1 VRCGS
6 AACQSASLK
15 TDLLSLYSSSSAPFD
30 SFSRVQLHEED
41 YPQMMPTFTIIRMK
55 NKEMAQHYGTN
66 EKSSLLLGL
75 GVLCRG
81 LRDLPVIETQTERG
95 EERNVPYAHS
105 SSSYI
110 TGRRQVY
117 SAPSRR
123 RRRTYLDF
131 GFSPSPPPYAASPA
145 IPLDRGLPCLLGV
158 YNLSSNLFFSFSPE
172 GGAAKVLSAP
182 SHSLCRP
189 RGKRETRKHGGTP
202 NTDIEGSSHFD
213 GGEKREENEE
223 KIVKPL

>member
-55 NKEMAQHYGTN
+55 NKEMAQHYGTH

-95 EERNVPYAHS
+95 EERNVYRMHTEQLIHHMS
-105 SSSYI
+105 SSVVRHHVTVVVRTWTLLLLSF
-110 TGRRQVY
+110 TTTLCGL
-117 SAPSRR
+117 SCDPS
-123 RRRTYLDF
+123 
-131 GFSPSPPPYAASPA
+131 
-145 IPLDRGLPCLLGV
+145 
-158 YNLSSNLFFSFSPE
+158 
-172 GGAAKVLSAP
+172 
-182 SHSLCRP
+182 
-189 RGKRETRKHGGTP
+189 
-202 NTDIEGSSHFD
+202 
-213 GGEKREENEE
+213 
-223 KIVKPL
+223 

>member
-55 NKEMAQHYGTN
+55 NKEMAQHYGTH

-81 LRDLPVIETQTERG
+81 LRDLSVIETQTERG
-95 EERNVPYAHS
+95 EERNVPYTAAHTS
-105 SSSYI
+105 LDVVKCIVRHHVAVVVRTWTLASLLHHHLMRPLLRSLL
-110 TGRRQVY
+110 TGACLVYWGFTISRQTFFFHFLPRV
-117 SAPSRR
+117 
-123 RRRTYLDF
+123 
-131 GFSPSPPPYAASPA
+131 
-145 IPLDRGLPCLLGV
+145 GLPRFYRLRL
-158 YNLSSNLFFSFSPE
+158 
-172 GGAAKVLSAP
+172 
-182 SHSLCRP
+182 
-189 RGKRETRKHGGTP
+189 TP
-202 NTDIEGSSHFD
+202 CVGQ
-213 GGEKREENEE
+213 GEKEKLENTEGLLTRTLKDRRISTGVKKE
-223 KIVKPL
+223 KKTKRKS

>member
-55 NKEMAQHYGTN
+55 NKEMAQHYGTH

-131 GFSPSPPPYAASPA
+131 AASLLHHHLMR
-145 IPLDRGLPCLLGV
+145 PLLRSLLTGACLVYWGFTISRQTFFFHFLPRVGLQGSIGSVSLLVSAKGKKRNLKTRRG
-158 YNLSSNLFFSFSPE
+158 S
-172 GGAAKVLSAP
+172 
-182 SHSLCRP
+182 
-189 RGKRETRKHGGTP
+189 
-202 NTDIEGSSHFD
+202 
-213 GGEKREENEE
+213 
-223 KIVKPL
+223 

>member
-55 NKEMAQHYGTN
+55 NKEMAQHYGTH

-81 LRDLPVIETQTERG
+81 LRDLSVIETQTERG
-95 EERNVPYAHS
+95 EERNVPYTAAHTS
-105 SSSYI
+105 LDVVKCIVRHHVAVVVRTWTLLLLSFTTTLCGLSCD
-110 TGRRQVY
+110 
-117 SAPSRR
+117 PS
-123 RRRTYLDF
+123 
-131 GFSPSPPPYAASPA
+131 
-145 IPLDRGLPCLLGV
+145 
-158 YNLSSNLFFSFSPE
+158 
-172 GGAAKVLSAP
+172 
-182 SHSLCRP
+182 
-189 RGKRETRKHGGTP
+189 
-202 NTDIEGSSHFD
+202 
-213 GGEKREENEE
+213 
-223 KIVKPL
+223 

>member
-1 VRCGS
+1 
-6 AACQSASLK
+6 
-15 TDLLSLYSSSSAPFD
+15 
-30 SFSRVQLHEED
+30 
-41 YPQMMPTFTIIRMK
+41 MPTFTIIRMK
-55 NKEMAQHYGTN
+55 NKEMAQHYGMY

-131 GFSPSPPPYAASPA
+131 AASLLHHHLMR
-145 IPLDRGLPCLLGV
+145 PLLRSLLTGACLV
-158 YNLSSNLFFSFSPE
+158 YWGFTISRQKPFFSFSPE
-172 GGAAKVLSAP
+172 GGAPKVLSAP
-182 SHSLCRP
+182 SLSLCRP
-189 RGKRETRKHGGTP
+189 RGKRET
-202 NTDIEGSSHFD
+202 
-213 GGEKREENEE
+213 
-223 KIVKPL
+223 